1 MTFIH
6 AYKGVRKVGFI
17 LKWIKYT
24 TPTQKGQEMTIIE
37 DTNNKIDKHLLKHE
51 WWQKQGVEIQRY
63 RLPVGDYVLMND
75 KIQDLLDR
83 KAKRGIPVKM
93 MDFLGTYSKVCD
105 SKESIMEIVNNVQ
118 SEHERFRDELILAK
132 NNGIKLYIVIEN
144 EGRYVDY
151 RKTIWNA
158 TVRCIDDLNNWHN
171 PRLYIK
177 KNGKPVYPKAMPGTQ
192 LAKICHTMEERYGCK
207 FLFCKPDESAKLII
221 DLLQGKEGG

>member
-1 MTFIH
+1 M
-6 AYKGVRKVGFI
+6 I
-17 LKWIKYT
+17 LL
-24 TPTQKGQEMTIIE
+24 E
-37 DTNNKIDKHLLKHE
+37 DTRQQAGKHDLKHE
-51 WWQKQGVEIQRY
+51 WFEKHGIEIRRC
-63 RLPVGDYVLMND
+63 RLYAGDYTLPTNQSVCIDTKKDIGEL
-75 KIQDLLDR
+75 IQD
-83 KAKRGIPVKM
+83 
-93 MDFLGTYSKVCD
+93 
-105 SKESIMEIVNNVQ
+105 VQ
-118 SEHERFRDELILAK
+118 TDHVRFRDELLRSKEA
-132 NNGIKLYIVIEN
+132 GIKLYILVEN

-158 TVRCIDDLNNWHN
+158 TVRCIDDLNAWKN

>member
-1 MTFIH
+1 
-6 AYKGVRKVGFI
+6 
-17 LKWIKYT
+17 
-24 TPTQKGQEMTIIE
+24 MTIVE
-37 DTNNKIDKHLLKHE
+37 DTNNKIGEHTIKHQ
-51 WWQKQGVEIQRY
+51 WWENHNIEIQRY
-63 RLPVGDYVLMND
+63 RLPIGDYVLMND

-93 MDFLGTYSKVCD
+93 MDFLGTYDKCID
-105 SKESIMEIVNNVQ
+105 TKRDIAEILQNVQ
-118 SEHERFRDELILAK
+118 QDHERMRDSLILAK

-151 RKTIWNA
+151 RKTVWNA

-207 FLFCKPDESAKLII
+207 FIFCKPDEAAELIVKI
-221 DLLQGKEGG
+221 LQGEYKDA